1 MSSQGIIFLLLFF
14 FTHTYINKSGD
25 KWQNRGDMQCLF
37 LLRTWENQSIY
48 WKKKVETTS
57 VSRPSIFAP
66 QCTRTARVNSS
77 ICYGVVVLVLG
88 NTVVFF
94 NGTVKMLFPFHFV
107 EKLNSVDRFWLLT
120 VRPGKH
126 EIGGPAFI
134 YTHFNYKMNDLS
146 RLDGN
151 QLE

>member
-1 MSSQGIIFLLLFF
+1 MA
-14 FTHTYINKSGD
+14 KSGRHVMPFPL
-25 KWQNRGDMQCLF
+25 KNLGKPEH
-37 LLRTWENQSIY
+37 LLK
-48 WKKKVETTS
+48 KKKVETTS

-77 ICYGVVVLVLG
+77 LCYGVLVLVLG

-107 EKLNSVDRFWLLT
+107 EKLNSADRFWLLT